1 MSDTKLRSVTKT
13 VSWRLTGTAC
23 TFIVS
28 WLILGDISTSGTI
41 AIIQLTFNTVIFYIH
56 ERLWNFIKWGKLKEY
71 PV

>member
-1 MSDTKLRSVTKT
+1 MSDTKHRSDTKT

>member
-1 MSDTKLRSVTKT
+1 MSDTQLRSVTKT

-23 TFIVS
+23 TFGVS

-56 ERLWNFIKWGKLKEY
+56 ERLWNFIKWGKLKDFS
-71 PV
+71 V